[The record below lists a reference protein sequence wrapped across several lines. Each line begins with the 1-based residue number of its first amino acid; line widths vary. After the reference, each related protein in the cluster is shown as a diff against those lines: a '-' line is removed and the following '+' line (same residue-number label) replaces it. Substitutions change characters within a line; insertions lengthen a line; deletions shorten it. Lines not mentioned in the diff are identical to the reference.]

1 LHFDRVVFS
10 SLWICFLYFESSS
23 PGWILESGYTSKG
36 GLMEIRLRRAEELL
50 QLMAD
55 KFGMLPNELVDELSE
70 LLRAARLEQ
79 DFVTMETAVMALRAF
94 TADNGPIRYERNLG
108 RFDEMLREV
117 EAALQRLEAEP
128 LDLAELE
135 RAVLRAVNG
144 ADHLKTREQVAME
157 VNAARQVGIGPV
169 GKALESLTARGQI
182 HGEPYDRLTLYGRIQ
197 EQPVRA

>member
-1 LHFDRVVFS
+1 
-10 SLWICFLYFESSS
+10 
-23 PGWILESGYTSKG
+23 
-36 GLMEIRLRRAEELL
+36 MEIRLRRVEELL

-55 KFGMLPNELVDELSE
+55 RFGVLPNELVDELSE

-128 LDLAELE
+128 LDLTELE
-135 RAVLRAVNG
+135 RKVLLITSDSGQPRTPEQLTMQVNWESVVDVADVRA
-144 ADHLKTREQVAME
+144 ALKTLASR
-157 VNAARQVGIGPV
+157 GLICH
-169 GKALESLTARGQI
+169 ESGASPDLYGSKRGQSAC
-182 HGEPYDRLTLYGRIQ
+182 T
-197 EQPVRA
+197 